1 MLQMQPAFLFH
12 CGAIPTSPTNN
23 KILGFILVPLT
34 RGEIS
39 PGADLGT
46 CFPMDIV
53 THEREKAGHNY
64 QKRDDLLVGV
74 PKEATVLGT
83 IQILCALTI
92 ASLGGILV
100 SASYSSYFNPAA
112 FTTLM
117 TGYPFVGFLCFAVT
131 GSLSI
136 ISGKI
141 SVKPF
146 ALSNLAS
153 NTASSAV
160 ATIGFL
166 LLTHSLIDMGT
177 ASLHCNS
184 EKEFLSLLPY
194 SESHH
199 WMNEDKSCLLAYVS
213 AMSGLAVMLVFT
225 VLELLLAAY
234 SSVFWWKQVYSNK
247 PGVMVFF
254 MPESQDHT
262 QVVKSSLLR

>member
-1 MLQMQPAFLFH
+1 HQ
-12 CGAIPTSPTNN
+12 
-23 KILGFILVPLT
+23 
-34 RGEIS
+34 E
-39 PGADLGT
+39 DLGT

-117 TGYPFVGFLCFAVT
+117 TGYPFVGFLC
-131 GSLSI
+131 
-136 ISGKI
+136 
-141 SVKPF
+141 